1 MTLQKKMAEELV
13 QHYKLVDRPG
23 KPVFAE
29 FVDWIPKEL
38 FLWMLQFDGGKQG
51 ASSTATMELLYPV
64 LIVLKAGNPQFRV
77 STDLIKSLRDTEIPD
92 FPMDML
98 RTPFDGL
105 TIIVP
110 RGTFESPAQE
120 VEEILVAHV
129 AQDRF
134 RIVFS
139 QREYTHYINIL
150 SDDKDITIA
159 EAAQRTLDTAGQ
171 LPPELLEDVRAESLY
186 ENVFKTDIFRFTVN
200 LMLYITSPD
209 ADMYQDKRTQHELH
223 QKLQGLKGGRR
234 RDLLLRKLQQE
245 KEKLNYVVGANVRLQ
260 KEYTAELTESG
271 RKWSLK
277 HRVRVMGHW
286 RQQPYGPDKSLRKP
300 KWIAPHWRG
309 PTYAEMVEKG
319 YVVR

>member
-1 MTLQKKMAEELV
+1 MTMQKKTAEEIIH
-13 QHYKLVDRPG
+13 HYGLVDRPG
-23 KPVFAE
+23 TPVFTE
-29 FVDWIPKEL
+29 FVDWIPEEL
-38 FLWMLQFDGGKQG
+38 FRWMLQFDGGKQG
-51 ASSTATMELLYPV
+51 SSSTAMMELLYPI
-64 LIVLKAGNPQFRV
+64 LIALKSGNPQFRV

-92 FPMDML
+92 FPMEML

-105 TIIVP
+105 TVIVP

-120 VEEILVAHV
+120 VGEILISQV

-134 RIVFS
+134 RVVFS
-139 QREYTHYINIL
+139 QREYTHYINVL
-150 SDDKDITIA
+150 ADDKDISIA
-159 EAAQRTLDTAGQ
+159 AAAQRTLAEADKIDS
-171 LPPELLEDVRAESLY
+171 ELAEKIRTESMY
-186 ENVFKTDIFRFTVN
+186 ENYFKSDIFRFAVN
-200 LMLYITSPD
+200 LMLYVTSPD
-209 ADMYQDKRTQHELH
+209 ADMYQDKTEQHKLH

-234 RDLLLRKLQQE
+234 RDLLLRKLQEE

-260 KEYTAELTESG
+260 KEYTATLTASG
-271 RKWSLK
+271 KKWSLQ

-286 RQQPYGPDKSLRKP
+286 RQQPHGPEKKLRKL